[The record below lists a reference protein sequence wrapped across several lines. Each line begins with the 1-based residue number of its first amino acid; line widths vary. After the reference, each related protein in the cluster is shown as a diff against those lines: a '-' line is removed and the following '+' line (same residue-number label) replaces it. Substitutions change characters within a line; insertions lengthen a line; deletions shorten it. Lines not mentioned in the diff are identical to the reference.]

1 MNKYKFI
8 VIEPTNTDNV
18 IVWTDTITN
27 DEYAILEA
35 VEAFFEELEIPVS
48 TDLVDEAAQRLERGG
63 NFWFDEMYCFAL
75 IEI

>member
-18 IVWTDTITN
+18 VVWTDTLTN
-27 DEYAILEA
+27 DEYAIFEA
-35 VEAFFEELEIPVS
+35 VEAFFEELDIPVS
-48 TDLVDEAAQRLERGG
+48 TDVVEDATYLLEHGR
-63 NFWFDEMYCFAL
+63 NYWFDETYCFAV